1 VAPTPPSTPSPPPHF
16 VVDGTVEAWDSLTR
30 SLRLQHDDHR
40 FVAAPTI
47 TGTIPPKG
55 RRVTVS
61 GHVDADG
68 RWVVTGLSAR
78 P

>member
-1 VAPTPPSTPSPPPHF
+1 
-16 VVDGTVEAWDSLTR
+16 VVDGTVEAWAPLTR
-30 SLRLQHDDHR
+30 SLRLRHDDHR

-47 TGTIPPKG
+47 TGTILPEG

-68 RWVVTGLSAR
+68 R
-78 P
+78 